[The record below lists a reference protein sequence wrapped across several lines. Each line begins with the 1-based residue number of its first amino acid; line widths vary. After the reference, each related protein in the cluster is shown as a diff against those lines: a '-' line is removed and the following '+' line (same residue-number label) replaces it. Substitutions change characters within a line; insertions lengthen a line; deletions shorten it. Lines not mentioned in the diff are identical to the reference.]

1 MFCLRLA
8 RGTSKRAAD
17 HSVNPSNL
25 SNVMIPNTHR
35 MSPAFV
41 TKAFQTVLTLSLTG
55 LTALAQDTN
64 APGRMKPTVV
74 TGSYI
79 PTAETVGPAPV
90 ETISPAQIEKTGTQ
104 DLLVALKSLSASFTG
119 GANVG
124 QTINNGGFGEAYAAI
139 RNLPTLILVD
149 GQRLN
154 ITPFSTFVGTYAIG
168 LAHLPTPI

>member
-8 RGTSKRAAD
+8 RGTSKRASD

-119 GANVG
+119 GANLG
-124 QTINNGGFGEAYAAI
+124 PPLNNAASAPTSPP
-139 RNLPTLILVD
+139 LP
-149 GQRLN
+149 N
-154 ITPFSTFVGTYAIG
+154 P
-168 LAHLPTPI
+168 P